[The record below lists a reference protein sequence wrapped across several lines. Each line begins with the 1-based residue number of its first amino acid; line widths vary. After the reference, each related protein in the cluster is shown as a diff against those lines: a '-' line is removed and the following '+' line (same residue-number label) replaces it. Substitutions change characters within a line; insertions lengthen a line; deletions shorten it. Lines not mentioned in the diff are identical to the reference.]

1 MRFQQ
6 GEGAIF
12 EYYVPQNF
20 IFRVDRIYPADLAA
34 PQNAAEGS
42 PELGGHQTV
51 QHRVDGAV
59 TRVMI

>member
-1 MRFQQ
+1 MPFQPR
-6 GEGAIF
+6 EGAIF